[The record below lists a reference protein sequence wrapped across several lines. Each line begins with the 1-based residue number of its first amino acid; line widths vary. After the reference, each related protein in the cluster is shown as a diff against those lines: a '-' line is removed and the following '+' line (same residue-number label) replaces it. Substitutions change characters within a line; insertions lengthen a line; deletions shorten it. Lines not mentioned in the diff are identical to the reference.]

1 MSIRSK
7 QLAKTYLPDDFFGK
21 DNTDNVRKEILDVC
35 RDLFA
40 EGYDKGQDETI
51 ERAIAWLEE
60 NSDKYIINCTDSY
73 PDAPFK
79 ATVVGNC
86 WAELRE
92 AMGMEPKNY
101 RVRFVDMQVGFDPA
115 ITWQDVKKIVE
126 IADKLCPYAPRD
138 LAELGM
144 EFQTEQAYYQ
154 EVLNR
159 FLGNHQ

>member
-101 RVRFVDMQVGFDPA
+101 RVRLAEMPVVSDTA
-115 ITWQDVKKIVE
+115 ITWRDIKAIVK
-126 IADKLCPYAPRD
+126 IADD
-138 LAELGM
+138 LDPLHDHDAMNAE
-144 EFQTEQAYYQ
+144 FHTEEAFYK
-154 EVLNR
+154 EVLKR
-159 FLGNHQ
+159 FEEGRK